1 MPHHAESTDPS
12 EPNADP
18 ITDPITDAAFRELF
32 AAHEQAPA
40 WLYHPARPLARAE
53 EPGRSVADR
62 LADLQQMSQEVD
74 RIYRDYL
81 PVLVGAGGQTA
92 SAAPSWAP
100 ALASWVE
107 TLNRRAAAVYAE
119 RIVPELAESGFE
131 IQPAVQ
137 AMGVYGAWLY
147 DYFHTRVYPLLIP
160 LAVDPGRPFPH
171 ISGDSLNL
179 LVELRDGSRLAP
191 GALFARLKV
200 PRITPRLIR
209 LPTDATADRP
219 QAAYVWSGDL
229 VQHFIAELFIDMPV
243 QEVSCFRLLRLHEA
257 DPASRAP
264 LVQLGRRTRFAPVVR
279 VDVERAMSPRLIRW
293 LLEHLEMTSQAVVR
307 YEAPLA
313 LMSLPQLAAEV
324 DAWRNGAG
332 AG

>member
-1 MPHHAESTDPS
+1 MPHHAESRAPRDPS
-12 EPNADP
+12 AAP
-18 ITDPITDAAFRELF
+18 ITAAAFRELF
-32 AAHEQAPA
+32 AAHEQAPT

-81 PVLVGAGGQTA
+81 PVLAGAGGQTA
-92 SAAPSWAP
+92 SAAASWAP

-107 TLNRRAAAVYAE
+107 TLNRRSAAVYAE

-137 AMGVYGAWLY
+137 AMRVYGAWLY

-179 LVELRDGSRLAP
+179 LVELRDGSLQAP

-200 PRITPRLIR
+200 PRITPHLIR
-209 LPTDATADRP
+209 LPTGATADRP
-219 QAAYVWSGDL
+219 QAAYVWSADL
-229 VQHFIAELFIDMPV
+229 VQHFIAELFIGMPV

-257 DPASRAP
+257 GTTGRTPQAP
-264 LVQLGRRTRFAPVVR
+264 HGRRTRLTPVVR

-293 LLEHLEMTSQAVVR
+293 LLEHLNVPAHTVVR
-307 YEAPLA
+307 YEAPVA